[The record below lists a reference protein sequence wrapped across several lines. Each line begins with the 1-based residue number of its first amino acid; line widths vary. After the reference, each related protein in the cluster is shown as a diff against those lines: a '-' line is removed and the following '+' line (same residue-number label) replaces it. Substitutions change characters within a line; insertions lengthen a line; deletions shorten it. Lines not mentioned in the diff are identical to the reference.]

1 MKKYINI
8 SFIYAISALACGVFY
23 REFTKFFEFSGKTT
37 LSFTHS
43 HLFLLGTIVFLLV
56 SIFSCLTNLT
66 DQKYFKS
73 FMIYYNVGLAF
84 MIIMFLVKGVLQ
96 VLGIELSTGIIA
108 AISGFSGISH
118 IIIAVGI
125 VFLFLSLKKS
135 IPLKK

>member
-66 DQKYFKS
+66 DQKYFKI
-73 FMIYYNVGLAF
+73 FMILYNIGLPF
-84 MIIMFLVKGVLQ
+84 IIVMFFIKGIFQ
-96 VLGIELSTGIIA
+96 VIGTELSTGVVA
-108 AISGFSGISH
+108 AISGLSGISH

-125 VFLFLSLKKS
+125 VFLFLSLRKS